1 MRSDVCFVAGPAAY
15 VHPADAEI
23 LDRLRQAE
31 LGQEQLS
38 PHLVAVGRTVGE
50 RAQRRAHGGRQKKG
64 SYATNSVVP
73 VVCCVGAAAGVYSGD
88 AQILDEPQQAGLG
101 KA

>member
-38 PHLVAVGRTVGE
+38 PHLVAVRCTVGE

-64 SYATNSVVP
+64 SYTQVP

-88 AQILDEPQQAGLG
+88 AQILDESQQAGLG
-101 KA
+101 QA